1 MSLPALVL
9 TPVGARS
16 YPLKMNSSDFFAF
29 LALGSMIAVPI
40 LAHKKG
46 RRWWAWLIPSIFFG
60 PFMLIAVLLVKRKPS
75 NVDAIVEEPREMQS
89 HRFPEPSIPPPEQS
103 MPAPVLLI
111 EPESDE
117 GYVYII
123 SNPSIAEDLVKIG
136 FTKRDPSERLKELD
150 RAGLPSDYIEHYR
163 VFTKDAQ
170 QLEARLHRHFAAQ
183 RYREDKEFFK
193 LSPHEV
199 YAVLQAWGVK
209 SLEL

>member
-1 MSLPALVL
+1 MV
-9 TPVGARS
+9 
-16 YPLKMNSSDFFAF
+16 
-29 LALGSMIAVPI
+29 AVPI

-46 RRWWAWLIPSIFFG
+46 RRWWAWLIPTVLIG
-60 PFMLIAVLLVKRKPS
+60 PFMLIPVLLVKQKTVVTEADV
-75 NVDAIVEEPREMQS
+75 NTFEHEVVAEEPREMQS
-89 HRFPEPSIPPPEQS
+89 HRFPEPSS
-103 MPAPVLLI
+103 PAPVAFV

-123 SNPSIAEDLVKIG
+123 SNPSLTEDLIKIG

-150 RAGLPSDYIEHYR
+150 QAGLPTEYIEHYR
-163 VFTKDAQ
+163 IFTKDAR
-170 QLEARLHRHFAAQ
+170 QLEIRLHQHFAAQ
-183 RYREDKEFFK
+183 RYRDDKEFFK

>member
-29 LALGSMIAVPI
+29 LAIGSMIAVPI

-75 NVDAIVEEPREMQS
+75 NVNAIVEEPREIQS
-89 HRFPEPSIPPPEQS
+89 HRFPEPSLPPPEQS

-193 LSPHEV
+193 LSPQEV

>member
-1 MSLPALVL
+1 M
-9 TPVGARS
+9 GARS
-16 YPLKMNSSDFFAF
+16 YPVRMNGSDFFAF
-29 LALGSMIAVPI
+29 LAIGSMIAVPI

-46 RRWWAWLIPSIFFG
+46 RRWWVWLIPSIFFG